1 MSESASDLI
10 KRHAGIGDSATNNA
24 RTVSAAT
31 ERGDADGIDAAA
43 VDLVT
48 ALAEFNHELNG
59 PSPSAETGA
68 PSDRV
73 ERQVVYAIAESLRML
88 GEADAVQRAEDVES
102 AWLAVLAGDIDDVA
116 EHVAIE
122 RRMRARR

>member
-43 VDLVT
+43 VDLV
-48 ALAEFNHELNG
+48 ALAEFNHKLNG

-68 PSDRV
+68 QSDRV
-73 ERQVVYAIAESLRML
+73 ERQVVYAIAESARML
-88 GEADAVQRAEDVES
+88 READAVQRAEDVE
-102 AWLAVLAGDIDDVA
+102 
-116 EHVAIE
+116 
-122 RRMRARR
+122 